1 MTGKLDVAD
10 ADLLP
15 TLFARD
21 ANDAASIQNKAF
33 GADYAGR
40 LRTIDWQDVMTRTA
54 LQQNYM
60 LSVSG
65 GNDKTQS
72 TLGRLPE

>member
-10 ADLLP
+10 ADL
-15 TLFARD
+15 FAYSVRQGR

-65 GNDKTQS
+65 GNVRHN
-72 TLGRLPE
+72 RLPRSVT